1 MVLHFSSPDNP
12 KRSSFQDGS
21 TSVELVATDLIA
33 QLKAKP
39 TERRNR
45 SMMNQNS
52 TPAEADQE
60 NSLRPQSLADYIGQ
74 GDLKTHL
81 AISLEASMTRNEPLD
96 HALFY
101 GPPGLGKTSLAMVI
115 AEEMKTNIHFTSAP
129 ALERP
134 RDVVGLLMNLEE
146 GDILFID
153 EIHRLNSVTEEIL
166 YPAMEDASIDRTVG
180 KGASARTLRVP
191 LPKFTLIGATTKAGA
206 LSSPLRDRFGLIFRL
221 NYYTA
226 EELQAIILR
235 SAHILN
241 VQVDDDSALVLGKR
255 SRGTPRIANRL
266 LRRVRD
272 VAEVLCKR
280 EGIEAVVNEAMVE
293 EALRIYQV
301 DHLGLEP
308 SDRLMLSTMKD
319 FFQGGPVGLEAIAS
333 TMGEDVRT
341 LEDVTEP
348 FLLQSGLVQRTPRGR
363 QLTPRAYEHLGW
375 FQEGSTSTLYHL
387 ND

>member
-1 MVLHFSSPDNP
+1 
-12 KRSSFQDGS
+12 
-21 TSVELVATDLIA
+21 
-33 QLKAKP
+33 
-39 TERRNR
+39 
-45 SMMNQNS
+45 
-52 TPAEADQE
+52 
-60 NSLRPQSLADYIGQ
+60 
-74 GDLKTHL
+74 L

-280 EGIEAVVNEAMVE
+280 EGVDAVVNEAMVE

-348 FLLQSGLVQRTPRGR
+348 FLLQSGLIQRTPRGR

-375 FQEGSTSTLYHL
+375 FQENG
-387 ND
+387 

>member
-1 MVLHFSSPDNP
+1 M
-12 KRSSFQDGS
+12 
-21 TSVELVATDLIA
+21 A
-33 QLKAKP
+33 QLNAKNAD
-39 TERRNR
+39 RKSR
-45 SMMNQNS
+45 SMMSQNT

-81 AISLEASMTRNEPLD
+81 AISLEASLTRNEPLD

-115 AEEMKTNIHFTSAP
+115 AEEMKAKIHFTSAP

-134 RDVVGLLMNLEE
+134 RDVVGLLMNLDE

-221 NYYTA
+221 NYYSP

-235 SAHILN
+235 SANILN
-241 VQVDDDSALVLGKR
+241 VQVDEASALVLGKR

-280 EGIEAVVNEAMVE
+280 EGIDAVVDDRMVE

-301 DHLGLEP
+301 DELGLEP
-308 SDRLMLSTMKD
+308 SDRLMLSTMRD
-319 FFQGGPVGLEAIAS
+319 FFQGGPVGLEAVAS

-348 FLLQSGLVQRTPRGR
+348 FLLQSGLIQRTPRGR

-375 FQEGSTSTLYHL
+375 FQENL
-387 ND
+387 

>member
-1 MVLHFSSPDNP
+1 
-12 KRSSFQDGS
+12 
-21 TSVELVATDLIA
+21 DL
-33 QLKAKP
+33 
-39 TERRNR
+39 
-45 SMMNQNS
+45 
-52 TPAEADQE
+52 
-60 NSLRPQSLADYIGQ
+60 
-74 GDLKTHL
+74 
-81 AISLEASMTRNEPLD
+81 
-96 HALFY
+96 ALFY
-101 GPPGLGKTSLAMVI
+101 CTPGLGKTSLAMVI
-115 AEEMKTNIHFTSAP
+115 AEVMKAKIDFTSAP

-134 RDVVGLLMNLEE
+134 RDVVGLLMNLDE

-221 NYYTA
+221 NYYSP
-226 EELQAIILR
+226 EELQAIIMR
-235 SAHILN
+235 SAKILN
-241 VQVDDDSALVLGKR
+241 VQVDSDSALVLGKR

-280 EGIEAVVNEAMVE
+280 EGIEAVVNDVMVA

-301 DHLGLEP
+301 DELGLEP
-308 SDRLMLSTMKD
+308 SDRLMLSTMRD
-319 FFQGGPVGLEAIAS
+319 FFQGGPVGLEAVAS

-348 FLLQSGLVQRTPRGR
+348 FLLQSGLIQRTPRGR

-375 FQEGSTSTLYHL
+375 FQESI
-387 ND
+387 DI

>member
-1 MVLHFSSPDNP
+1 VVLHFSSPDNP
-12 KRSSFQDGS
+12 KRSTSQDGS

-33 QLKAKP
+33 QLNAKNA
-39 TERRNR
+39 ERKSR
-45 SMMNQNS
+45 SMMSQS
-52 TPAEADQE
+52 TTPAEADQE

-81 AISLEASMTRNEPLD
+81 AISLEASLTRKEPLD

-115 AEEMKTNIHFTSAP
+115 AEEMKAKIHFTSAP

-134 RDVVGLLMNLEE
+134 RDVVGLLMNLDE

-221 NYYTA
+221 NYYSP
-226 EELQAIILR
+226 EELQAIIMR
-235 SAHILN
+235 SAKILN
-241 VQVDDDSALVLGKR
+241 VQVDSDSALVLGKR

-266 LRRVRD
+266 L
-272 VAEVLCKR
+272 A
-280 EGIEAVVNEAMVE
+280 

-301 DHLGLEP
+301 DELGLEP
-308 SDRLMLSTMKD
+308 SDRLMLSTMRD
-319 FFQGGPVGLEAIAS
+319 FFQGGPVGLEAVAS

-348 FLLQSGLVQRTPRGR
+348 FLLQSGLIQRTPRGR

-375 FQEGSTSTLYHL
+375 FQESI
-387 ND
+387 DI

>member
-1 MVLHFSSPDNP
+1 MILHFSSPENP
-12 KRSSFQDGS
+12 KRSTSQDGTS
-21 TSVELVATDLIA
+21 TVELVATDLIA
-33 QLKAKP
+33 QLKAKSKS
-39 TERRNR
+39 TAGR
-45 SMMNQNS
+45 SMMTQNAS
-52 TPAEADQE
+52 ANEQE
-60 NSLRPQSLADYIGQ
+60 QEGSLRPTSLLDYIGQ
-74 GDLKTHL
+74 GDLKSHL
-81 AISLEASMTRNEPLD
+81 AISLEASKARQEPLD

-115 AEEMKTNIHFTSAP
+115 AEEMQAKIHFTSAP
-129 ALERP
+129 SLERP
-134 RDVVGLLMNLEE
+134 RDVVGLLMNLNE

-166 YPAMEDASIDRTVG
+166 YPAMEDCSIDRTVG

-221 NYYTA
+221 NYYTP
-226 EELQAIILR
+226 EELQAIIRR
-235 SAHILN
+235 SATILN
-241 VQVDDDSALVLGKR
+241 VAIDEDSALTLGQR

-280 EGIEAVVNEAMVE
+280 EGVEPLVDGRMVE

-301 DHLGLEP
+301 DGLGLEP
-308 SDRLMLSTMKD
+308 SDRLMLATMRD
-319 FFQGGPVGLEAIAS
+319 FFQGGPVGLEAVAS

-348 FLLQSGLVQRTPRGR
+348 FLLQSGLIQRTPRGR
-363 QLTPRAYEHLGW
+363 QLTPKAYEHLGW
-375 FQEGSTSTLYHL
+375 FESV
-387 ND
+387 

>member
-1 MVLHFSSPDNP
+1 MILHFSSPEHP
-12 KRSSFQDGS
+12 KRSTSQDGS
-21 TSVELVATDLIA
+21 SSVELVATDLIA
-33 QLKAKP
+33 QLKAKSNS
-39 TERRNR
+39 TTGR
-45 SMMNQNS
+45 SMMTQNAS
-52 TPAEADQE
+52 LSEQE
-60 NSLRPQSLADYIGQ
+60 QEGSLRPKSLLDYIGQ
-74 GDLKTHL
+74 GDLKSHL
-81 AISLEASMTRNEPLD
+81 AISLEASKARQEPLD

-115 AEEMKTNIHFTSAP
+115 AEEMQAKIHFTSAP
-129 ALERP
+129 SLERP
-134 RDVVGLLMNLEE
+134 RDVVGLLMNLNE

-226 EELQAIILR
+226 EELQAIICR
-235 SAHILN
+235 SATILN
-241 VQVDDDSALVLGKR
+241 VSIDEDSALTLGQR

-280 EGIEAVVNEAMVE
+280 EGIEPSVDARMVE

-301 DHLGLEP
+301 DGLGLEP
-308 SDRLMLSTMKD
+308 SDRLMLATMRD
-319 FFQGGPVGLEAIAS
+319 FFQGGPVGLEAVAS

-348 FLLQSGLVQRTPRGR
+348 FLLQSGLIQRTPRGR
-363 QLTPRAYEHLGW
+363 QLTPKAYEHLGW
-375 FQEGSTSTLYHL
+375 FESV
-387 ND
+387 